1 MIAVLV
7 VAALA
12 GLAVYLHRRQA
23 GNAQA
28 ASVVSDLSG
37 ADEASYYQEQLSQ
50 LEDAIGGGGQT
61 STGGLFGS
69 GVPVASG
76 GPVIGS
82 SGDFIAIGNP
92 PISSGPIALP
102 PRSPVAIGNPPISS
116 GPISMPGR

>member
-7 VAALA
+7 VVALA

-28 ASVVSDLSG
+28 ASVASDLTG

-50 LEDAIGGGGQT
+50 LEDAIGGSGQT

-76 GPVIGS
+76 GPVLA
-82 SGDFIAIGNP
+82 SGYPSDGPVASGAP
-92 PISSGPIALP
+92 PVSSGPVGA
-102 PRSPVAIGNPPISS
+102 PR
-116 GPISMPGR
+116 

>member
-12 GLAVYLHRRQA
+12 GLAVYLYRRQA

-50 LEDAIGGGGQT
+50 LEDAIGGGGQS

-82 SGDFIAIGNP
+82 SDGGPIAIGNP
-92 PISSGPIALP
+92 PVASWTPSAPLHG
-102 PRSPVAIGNPPISS
+102 PVAIANPPVAG
-116 GPISMPGR
+116 GPVAPPG

>member
-1 MIAVLV
+1 MVAVLV
-7 VAALA
+7 VVALA

-23 GNAQA
+23 GDAQA

-82 SGDFIAIGNP
+82 SDTGPIAIGNP
-92 PISSGPIALP
+92 PVEGGPIAP
-102 PRSPVAIGNPPISS
+102 PSRGPVAIGNPPVAG
-116 GPISMPGR
+116 GPVAPPG